1 MRTSPERCWSL
12 RLPIFHAAAFMSYK
26 SSVDPPSLA
35 GAPISWG
42 VCEVPGWGAMLPP
55 SRVFGEMA
63 GVGLRA
69 TELGPVDDWLPLDGD
84 AIRAALQL
92 YGLTLVGGFVPLA
105 LHVDDARDAVE
116 RARVVASA
124 MRAAG
129 ADTFVLALVADEAWS
144 TPAPLDALG
153 WRRLA
158 GNVEAV
164 AEVTATLGMT
174 TVVHPHQGTMVER
187 VEDIDRLASMTDVA
201 WCLDPGHL
209 GLGGYDPL
217 EFAWR
222 YGDRIGHV
230 HLKDLDLTIAAEV
243 AAGRLSLMA
252 AVQAGLFLPLGE
264 GDARIGELVDLLA
277 QQGYDGWMVLEQD
290 CALVDGVPA
299 DGAGPV
305 RDVAAS
311 LAFLGSLS

>member
-1 MRTSPERCWSL
+1 
-12 RLPIFHAAAFMSYK
+12 MSYK
-26 SSVDPPSLA
+26 SSVDPPNLA

-42 VCEVPGWGAMLPP
+42 VCEAPGWGAMLSP
-55 SRVFGEMA
+55 SRVLGEMA

-69 TELGPVDDWLPLDGD
+69 TELGPVGDWLPLDGD

-105 LHVDDARDAVE
+105 LHVDDAQAALE

-124 MRAAG
+124 MSAAG

-144 TPAPLDALG
+144 TPAPLDPLG
-153 WRRLA
+153 WRRVA

-164 AEVTATLGMT
+164 AELTASVGMT
-174 TVVHPHQGTMVER
+174 TVIHPHHGTMVER
-187 VEDIDRLASMTDVA
+187 LEDIDRLASMTDVA

-230 HLKDLDLTIAAEV
+230 HLKDLDLTVAAEV

-252 AVQAGLFLPLGE
+252 AVQAGLFVPLGE
-264 GDARIGELVDLLA
+264 GDARIGELMDLLA
-277 QQGYDGWMVLEQD
+277 EQGYDGWMVLEQD